1 MAAPEPR
8 PSTPRGDRSKA
19 TVYEEQDGDIDLA
32 FTGDCLVTRHLAV
45 HREPRFLELASTL
58 RAADVTFTNGETLFH
73 NYEGAPIPESGP
85 FGTYVACDPR
95 VIEDLQFLGIDMIA
109 TANNHCVDY
118 GETGVMAN
126 LGNLDAFGMPHAG
139 TGATLAE
146 AVAPAYLDTPKGSVA
161 LIAVTLTMPPADHR
175 AGDPR
180 GRTRGRPGANVVR
193 HSVTHVVPDPVMTT
207 LRSMG
212 EGLGLGRHFRDR
224 GDHVEL
230 FGQRF
235 VVGDTYDKRS
245 VANEF
250 DVHLN
255 LKSISDA
262 RRLADWVVV
271 SIHCHEGGSTPDEP
285 AEFARK
291 FALEC
296 VDAGAD
302 VVFGHGP
309 HRDRGIELYH
319 GKPIL
324 HSLGNF
330 VLHNDLIKWQPADLF
345 QRFGLPPDATTA
357 DIYDRRSST
366 RSAPVDPL
374 ELQSSLVLVRFR
386 AGQLSQIEL
395 LPLDLGATNGR
406 RSQRGRPV
414 LAEGAVAED
423 VLRRIQT
430 LSKGFGTEVGVTPG
444 RGTVKVGIRE
454 KSGGRRRTSVDRH

>member
-1 MAAPEPR
+1 MAADEPQ
-8 PSTPRGDRSKA
+8 PSKPTTDRLNTAKS
-19 TVYEEQDGDIDLA
+19 TVYEEQDGDIEMA
-32 FTGDCLVTRHLAV
+32 FTGDCLVTRRLTV
-45 HREPRFLELASTL
+45 HREVRFLGLASTL
-58 RAADVTFTNGETLFH
+58 RAADVAFTNGETLFH

-85 FGTYVACDPR
+85 YGTYAACDPR
-95 VIEDLQFLGIDMIA
+95 VIEDLRSLGIDMVA

-126 LGNLDAFGMPHAG
+126 LSNLDAYGMAHAG
-139 TGATLAE
+139 TGRTLSE
-146 AVAPAYLDTPKGSVA
+146 AVSPTYLDTPKGSVA

-180 GRTRGRPGANVVR
+180 GRTKGRPGANVIR
-193 HSVTHVVPDPVMTT
+193 HTVTHVVPHSVMTT
-207 LRSMG
+207 LRDMAD
-212 EGLGLGRHFRDR
+212 GLGLGRHFRDS
-224 GDHVEL
+224 GEHVDL

-235 VVGDTYDKRS
+235 VIGETYEKFS
-245 VANEF
+245 LANEF

-271 SIHCHEGGSTPDEP
+271 SLHCHEGGLTRDEP
-285 AEFARK
+285 ADFARM

-296 VDAGAD
+296 IDAGAD

-309 HRDRGIELYH
+309 HRDRGIEIYK
-319 GKPIL
+319 GRPIL

-345 QRFGLPPDATTA
+345 QRFGLPSDATTA
-357 DIYDRRSST
+357 DLYDRRSAT
-366 RSAPVDPL
+366 RSAEDPL
-374 ELQSSLVLVRFR
+374 EFQSSLVLVRFR

-395 LPLDLGATNGR
+395 IPLDLGTTTGR

-414 LAEGAVAED
+414 LAGGEVAED
-423 VLRRIQT
+423 VLRRVQT
-430 LSKGFGTEVGVTPG
+430 LSKPFGTEVGIANG
-444 RGTVKVGIRE
+444 RGIINVEIEETIKE
-454 KSGGRRRTSVDRH
+454 P